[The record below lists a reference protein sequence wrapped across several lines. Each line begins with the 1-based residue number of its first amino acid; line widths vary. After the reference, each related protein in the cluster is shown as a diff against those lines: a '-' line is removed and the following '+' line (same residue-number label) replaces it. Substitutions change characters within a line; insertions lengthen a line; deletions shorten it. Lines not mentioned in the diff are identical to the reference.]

1 MFAML
6 DVMYQRTKDENER
19 LKNKKIKKKNN
30 DNKLIKHISILNSN
44 KEKEINVIKSYYK
57 KELNK
62 EITIENCKGY
72 YSNYLEYSSQNAT
85 GKYNYLLCSIYE
97 KN

>member
-19 LKNKKIKKKNN
+19 LKIKKNN
-30 DNKLIKHISILNSN
+30 NNNNKKLIKYISILNSN